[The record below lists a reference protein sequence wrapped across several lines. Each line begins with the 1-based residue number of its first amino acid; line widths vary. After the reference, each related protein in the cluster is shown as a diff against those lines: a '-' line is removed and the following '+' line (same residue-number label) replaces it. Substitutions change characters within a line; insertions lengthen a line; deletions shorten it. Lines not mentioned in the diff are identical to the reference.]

1 MTYYNTTHETEN
13 LPKFAA
19 KAKSQD
25 EEIKGIIHKYA
36 DKTRIPITPEM
47 ILGFM
52 RRQPPLT
59 SIRRSFN
66 TLEKEGFIEKT
77 GQKVTGLYGRP
88 VNVYKLVKA

>member
-25 EEIKGIIHKYA
+25 EEIKALIKLISE
-36 DKTRIPITPEM
+36 KTRPITPEIIYNM
-47 ILGFM
+47 IFGNS
-52 RRQPPLT
+52 PLT